1 VADGDAVDTV
11 VITSEFRVRRTPDGR
26 YWAPAGFSHDYWTAY
41 LGDAAPLVLLA
52 VRVTPVDE
60 VPDATERLD
69 GPRVSVLDLPV
80 LRPGAQLLPDVVV
93 AWRTLGVAVRPGR
106 GLLLVHPGVVA
117 TLAFARAR
125 LRRRPYAVQVVG
137 DPVQVGAAVGASG
150 PMRLVFAAF
159 GRVTA
164 SACRRAAATAY
175 VTAEELQ
182 RRYPPGD
189 PSRSH
194 AFSNVSLTEAP
205 ASPPGAE
212 VRRIVTVGTFTQP
225 YKRVDLLLDAVAH
238 LRAEGWDVAL
248 DVVGD
253 GRYRP
258 ALETQA
264 DSLGLGDAVTFHGQV
279 SHARTKQLLADGD
292 VFALCSDTEG
302 LSRALVE
309 ALYSGADAIGSSVGG
324 TIELLP
330 PESRFPAGS
339 LPSLVATLRRHLVS
353 RRLRDRS
360 STAGRACGE
369 QFTSE
374 GLGRRRA
381 AFAEAVLATGTA
393 TT

>member
-1 VADGDAVDTV
+1 MVDTV

-26 YWAPAGFSHDYWTAY
+26 YWAPAGFSHDYWTGY
-41 LGDAAPLVLLA
+41 LGDIVPTILLA
-52 VRVTPVDE
+52 VRVTPVDA

-69 GPRVSVLDLPV
+69 GPRVGVLDLPV
-80 LRPGAQLLPDVVV
+80 LRPGRHALRDLRI
-93 AWRTLGVAVRPGR
+93 AWHSLDDAVRPGR

-117 TLAFARAR
+117 TVALARAR

-137 DPVQVGAAVGASG
+137 DPVQVGAAIGAG
-150 PMRLVFAAF
+150 LPLRLVFAAF
-159 GRVTA
+159 GRITA

-175 VTAEELQ
+175 VTSEELQ
-182 RRYPPGD
+182 QRYPPGD

-205 ASPPGAE
+205 SRPPGPE

-238 LRAEGWDVAL
+238 LRAEGWDLTL

-258 ALETQA
+258 ALEARAA
-264 DSLGLGDAVTFHGQV
+264 DLGLGDAVAFHGQV
-279 SHARTKQLLADGD
+279 THARTKELLAVAD

-324 TIELLP
+324 NVELLP

-339 LPSLVATLRRHLVS
+339 LPGLVATLRRHLVS

-360 STAGRACGE
+360 STAGRALGE
-369 QFTSE
+369 TFTSD
-374 GLGRRRA
+374 GLGVRRA
-381 AFAEAVLATGTA
+381 AFARAVLETGS
-393 TT
+393 

>member
-1 VADGDAVDTV
+1 VVDTV

-41 LGDAAPLVLLA
+41 LGDAAPKVLLA

-69 GPRVSVLDLPV
+69 GPRVGVLDLPV
-80 LRPGAQLLPDVVV
+80 LRPGAQVLRDVRV
-93 AWRTLGVAVRPGR
+93 AWHSLGDAVRPGR

-117 TLAFARAR
+117 TLALARAR
-125 LRRRPYAVQVVG
+125 LLRRPYAVQVVG
-137 DPVQVGAAVGASG
+137 DPVQVGAAVGARF
-150 PMRLVFAAF
+150 PLRLVFAGF

-175 VTAEELQ
+175 VTSEDLQ
-182 RRYPPGD
+182 QRYPPGD

-205 ASPPGAE
+205 AAPPGPE
-212 VRRIVTVGTFTQP
+212 VHRIVTVGTFTQR

-253 GRYRP
+253 GRHRP
-258 ALETQA
+258 ALEAQA
-264 DSLGLGDAVTFHGQV
+264 ADLGLGDAVTFHGQLT
-279 SHARTKQLLADGD
+279 HARTKELLAAGD

-324 TIELLP
+324 TVELLP

-339 LPSLVATLRRHLVS
+339 LSGLVATLRRHLVS
-353 RRLRDRS
+353 RQLRDRS
-360 STAGRACGE
+360 AAAGRAVGE
-369 QFTSE
+369 TFTSS
-374 GLGRRRA
+374 GLGARRA
-381 AFAEAVLATGTA
+381 AFARAVLETGEA
-393 TT
+393 S